1 MPTSTPFD
9 VTILGGGLAG
19 RLCAWQLAQTGVPPA
34 RIAVVERGARDGS
47 GAAAYV
53 AAAMLAPLA
62 EAAVA
67 DRFVVDL
74 GLASLAL
81 WRDWLPKLR
90 TPVFFQEAGTL
101 VVWHAAD
108 RGEASLFASHVRNA
122 APPER
127 VAADLRAVDAAGIA
141 QLEPLLAQRFTQG
154 LYLAGEGQLD
164 PRGVLDALATELE
177 ALGMQLRWNTAVAD
191 PSPDA
196 LAAVGLGAGLV
207 LDCRGLGAKPQWP
220 SLRGLRG
227 EVARI
232 HAPDVSLTRPVRMLH
247 PRYPLYIAPKPGN
260 VYVIGATEIES
271 DDMSPAS
278 VRSTLELLSAAYA
291 VHPAFGEARVLELNT
306 QCRPTLP
313 DHRPALRWDGAGTL
327 AVNGLYRHGYMIAPA
342 VTQAAVAAARALLD
356 GSAIDANGS
365 EWPELFAGVASPE
378 PVLS

>member
-1 MPTSTPFD
+1 MPTSTSFD

-34 RIAVVERGARDGS
+34 RIAVVERGPRDGS
-47 GAAAYV
+47 SAAAYV

-108 RGEASLFASHVRNA
+108 RGEASLFANHVRNA

-127 VAADLRAVDAAGIA
+127 VAADLRAVDASGIA

-177 ALGMQLRWNTAVAD
+177 ALGVQLRWNTEVAD

-196 LAAVGLGAGLV
+196 LAAAGLGARVV
-207 LDCRGLGAKPQWP
+207 LDCRGLGAKP
-220 SLRGLRG
+220 
-227 EVARI
+227 
-232 HAPDVSLTRPVRMLH
+232 
-247 PRYPLYIAPKPGN
+247 
-260 VYVIGATEIES
+260 
-271 DDMSPAS
+271 
-278 VRSTLELLSAAYA
+278 
-291 VHPAFGEARVLELNT
+291 
-306 QCRPTLP
+306 
-313 DHRPALRWDGAGTL
+313 
-327 AVNGLYRHGYMIAPA
+327 
-342 VTQAAVAAARALLD
+342 
-356 GSAIDANGS
+356 
-365 EWPELFAGVASPE
+365 
-378 PVLS
+378 